1 MSRVT
6 IGNLW
11 VTIGHLRVTVGHL
24 RVTIGHLRATMDHL
38 RLTSIGYHYLKATV
52 AHIRVTLG
60 HFRVTIRHY
69 FSFYKQTLANTELH
83 PKVRQTCFTI
93 TRAILIHR
101 RPVSNFCTSMFQK
114 ISHYGWQQ
122 Q

>member
-1 MSRVT
+1 MYRVT
-6 IGNLW
+6 M
-11 VTIGHLRVTVGHL
+11 GHIRMAVGHL
-24 RVTIGHLRATMDHL
+24 RVTIGHIRVTICLLRVTIGHL
-38 RLTSIGYHYLKATV
+38 RLTIGYLRATAV
-52 AHIRVTLG
+52 HNRVTLG
-60 HFRVTIRHY
+60 TLRVTIGHY

-93 TRAILIHR
+93 TRAIFIHR

-114 ISHYGWQQ
+114 ISYYGWQQ

>member
-1 MSRVT
+1 MCR
-6 IGNLW
+6 
-11 VTIGHLRVTVGHL
+11 VTIGHLRVTIGHPRVTVGHSRL
-24 RVTIGHLRATMDHL
+24 TIGHLRATMGHF
-38 RLTSIGYHYLKATV
+38 RLTSIGYLMATV

-60 HFRVTIRHY
+60 HFVVIISHY
-69 FSFYKQTLANTELH
+69 FSFYKQTYANTELH
-83 PKVRQTCFTI
+83 SKVRRTCIII